1 MQDFDT
7 PTHRAPLVL
16 PPSRAW
22 HIELT
27 GRPGRDYQARN
38 AWEALAMVFPKDYP
52 NYVWYESTPAQL
64 KVYEV
69 TQRGRA
75 VVKANI
81 GSRDVAETLV
91 AKLVKFGVPESAWQI
106 AE

>member
-7 PTHRAPLVL
+7 PIQRAPLVL

-27 GRPGRDYQARN
+27 GRPGRDYQAID
-38 AWEALAMVFPKDYP
+38 AWFALAAVFPNDYP
-52 NYVWYESTPAQL
+52 PLDRYGNGPAQY

-69 TQRGRA
+69 TKRGRA

-81 GSRDVAETLV
+81 GSRDMAETLV
-91 AKLVKFGVPESAWQI
+91 AKLAKFRVPESAWQI